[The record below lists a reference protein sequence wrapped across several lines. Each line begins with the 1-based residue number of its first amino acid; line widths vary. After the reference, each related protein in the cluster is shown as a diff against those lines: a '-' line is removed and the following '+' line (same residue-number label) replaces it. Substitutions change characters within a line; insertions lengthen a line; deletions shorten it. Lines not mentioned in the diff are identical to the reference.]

1 MKIYLVRHA
10 ESVGNLKGS
19 LISTTDFGLTEK
31 GKKQSQR
38 LGEFLNEELKAKKLI
53 TYCSPLL
60 RAKQTLQEMLSC
72 IDACDVT
79 VTEIPELKEM
89 DLGILEGMPFD
100 EQVIR
105 YPDINIGNGLSHFSA
120 PGGECYRD
128 IKRRIEQFYNTH
140 IDGSDD
146 ENIVI
151 VSHGITLRV
160 LVNTILQR
168 PDEDV
173 NCLNW
178 FENTAQT
185 VITYDKEK
193 GRFDLDKLN
202 DYSHLKEL
210 VTANYKDWG
219 FFAAKDAY
227 LKRIAGE

>member
-38 LGEFLNEELKAKKLI
+38 LGEFLNEELKAKKLT

-105 YPDINIGNGLSHFSA
+105 YPDINLGNGLSHLSA
-120 PGGECYRD
+120 PDGECYRD
-128 IKRRIEQFYNTH
+128 IKRRTEQFYNTH
-140 IDGSDD
+140 IDGSED

-202 DYSHLKEL
+202 DYLHLKEL

>member
-19 LISTTDFGLTEK
+19 LVSTTDFGLTEK

-38 LGEFLNEELKAKKLI
+38 LGEFLNEELKAKKLT

-105 YPDINIGNGLSHFSA
+105 YPDINIGNGLSHLSA
-120 PGGECYRD
+120 PDGECYRD

-140 IDGSDD
+140 IDGSED

-168 PDEDV
+168 PDFAD
-173 NCLNW
+173 
-178 FENTAQT
+178 FYSSFYAS
-185 VITYDKEK
+185 YDKEK